1 MLAAGRVMPF
11 GRIEIRDENN
21 QALPTGE
28 VGEIAIQV
36 DGQISEIWD
45 SPELTRQRIVDGWV
59 LTGDVGRLDAN
70 GFVYLSDRKDDLI
83 ISGGF
88 NIWPAELEM
97 VIGDLSQVQEV
108 AVVRAPHDRF
118 GETPAAVIVLKP
130 GSTLDAEEVV
140 RVCED
145 RLGKIKRPGIIEFRN
160 EPLPRTPVGKIRRN
174 EIRRKFWEGTG
185 QTMRGS

>member
-11 GRIEIRDENN
+11 GRIEIRDESN
-21 QALPTGE
+21 QALPTNE

-45 SPELTRQRIVDGWV
+45 SPDLTHQRIIDGWV
-59 LTGDVGRLDAN
+59 LTGDVGRIDAN

-97 VIGDLSQVQEV
+97 VIGDLPQVQEV

-118 GETPAAVIVLKP
+118 GETPAAVIVLNP
-130 GSTLDAEEVV
+130 GSELDADEVV
-140 RVCED
+140 RACEQ
-145 RLGKIKRPGIIEFRN
+145 RLGKIKRPGVIEFRT